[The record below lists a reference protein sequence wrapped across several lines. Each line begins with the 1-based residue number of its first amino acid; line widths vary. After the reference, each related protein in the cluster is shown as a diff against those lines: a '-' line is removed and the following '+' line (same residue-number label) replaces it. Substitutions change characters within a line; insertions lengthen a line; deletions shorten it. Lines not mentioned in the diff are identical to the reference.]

1 MRKRK
6 KKNTLL
12 IDADILVHRAAIRCE
27 KEICWDPDDEIWS
40 LHADLKE
47 AKEDL
52 QRDIEELE
60 ELLGSVRTILAFS
73 ARRTFR
79 HALNSSYKAAR
90 KKGRKP
96 VVFRQLRSWAKT
108 QWESVEWPA
117 LEADDVLG
125 VLAKSHSVPSPK
137 IVVSDDKD
145 LETIPCKLYKPGK
158 PDLGVQ
164 TITYKS
170 ARRKHLFQTLTG
182 DSTDG
187 YPGLPGCGPKTAEK
201 LLEAGTWD
209 EVVGAFEAKGLN
221 ETEALLQARMAKI
234 LTPALFDQNTCE
246 VTLWDPKKHK

>member
-12 IDADILVHRAAIRCE
+12 IDADILVHRAAVRNE
-27 KEICWDPDDEIWS
+27 HEICWDTDTEVWS

-47 AKEDL
+47 AKDDL
-52 QRDIEELE
+52 AREIAELE
-60 ELLGSVRTILAFS
+60 ELLGSVRTILGFS
-73 ARRTFR
+73 AKHTFR
-79 HALNSSYKAAR
+79 HALNPQYKAAR

-96 VVFRQLRSWAKT
+96 VVFHQLRSWAKSN
-108 QWESVEWPA
+108 WESIEWPA

-145 LETIPCKLYKPGK
+145 LETIPCQLFKPSK
-158 PDLGVQ
+158 PELGVQ
-164 TITYKS
+164 KVTYKS
-170 ARRKHLFQTLTG
+170 ARRKHLLQTLTG

-201 LLEAGTWD
+201 LLDKATWA
-209 EVVGAFEAKGLN
+209 EVVSAYEAKGLN

-234 LTPALFDQNTCE
+234 LTPPLFNQDTHE